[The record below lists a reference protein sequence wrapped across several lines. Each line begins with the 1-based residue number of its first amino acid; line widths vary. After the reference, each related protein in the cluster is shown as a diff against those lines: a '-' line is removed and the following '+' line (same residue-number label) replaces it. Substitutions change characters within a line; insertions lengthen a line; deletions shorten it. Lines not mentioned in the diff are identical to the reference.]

1 MTIRQRRKKLQ
12 EVERGNGL
20 GDAYTA
26 TLTRVRKQKKHQS
39 ILGLKVLMWV
49 LYSERPLRAG
59 ELCHALGVE
68 MGSADLDPE
77 NIPVL
82 RTLLSSCLGLV
93 TLEASSSTIRLVHF
107 TLQEHF
113 SGDPTLFHNPHSTI
127 AEVCLTYLNFRSVRD
142 LSPIVSSAPPTMP
155 LLEYASCYWGNHVR
169 RGMTE
174 NTKQLALKLLD
185 RFDEHISSQ
194 LLLLH
199 YNQTRSSGPYFESA
213 RGPIGF
219 TGLHGVAFLGIVEI
233 AAAVLEIKG
242 WEFNAADCMGST
254 ALIWATRRGQEEVVG
269 VLLEQEDIDPNKA
282 DTEDGRTPLTLAAEN
297 GHQGIVKMLLG
308 RQDINPN
315 ATDTRYGRTPLS
327 WAARCKREQV
337 VRMLLEQEDVNP
349 NTADTQ
355 GGGAPLTLAAENGHE
370 GLVEM
375 LLERQDTNPNTADTK
390 YGRTPLWW
398 AARRGDEDVVK
409 MLLER
414 QDTNPNT
421 ADTREGR
428 TPLSWAAEYGHEAVV
443 KMLLERKDVCTT
455 TPDSKSQTPLSLA
468 LAKGHDGVVRI
479 LMEWD
484 NVDSDTGDLSGQASF
499 PPSAGDGDN
508 YVGEAIPNG
517 QQQISEW
524 LKYVI
529 INHRKGLR
537 KMYGETEAE
546 LDKSLKVPIK
556 RGEEMARRLITM
568 GCNFEDAKNL
578 TLLTLYD
585 VAILIGILQC

>member
-1 MTIRQRRKKLQ
+1 
-12 EVERGNGL
+12 
-20 GDAYTA
+20 
-26 TLTRVRKQKKHQS
+26 
-39 ILGLKVLMWV
+39 MWV
-49 LYSERPLRAG
+49 LYSERPLRAE

-68 MGSADLDPE
+68 IGSVDLDPE

-82 RTLLSSCLGLV
+82 RTLLASCLGLV
-93 TLEASSSTIRLVHF
+93 TLEASSSTVRLVHF

-113 SGDPTLFHNPHSTI
+113 SSDLTLFHNPHSKI
-127 AEVCLTYLNFRSVRD
+127 AEVCLTYLNFRCVRD
-142 LSPIVSSAPPTMP
+142 LSPTVSSAPPTMP
-155 LLEYASCYWGNHVR
+155 LLEYASCYWGEHTR

-174 NTKQLALKLLD
+174 NVKRLALELLD
-185 RFDEHISSQ
+185 RFDEHISAQ
-194 LLLLH
+194 LLLLRSH
-199 YNQTRSSGPYFESA
+199 QTRSSGPYFDSA
-213 RGPIGF
+213 RGPTGF
-219 TGLHGVAFLGIVEI
+219 TGLHGVAFLGIAEM
-233 AAAVLEIKG
+233 AAAVLDIKE
-242 WEFNAADCMGST
+242 WDINAADCMGST

-282 DTEDGRTPLTLAAEN
+282 GTEDGRTPLTLAAEN
-297 GHQGIVKMLLG
+297 GHQGLVKMLLG

-315 ATDTRYGRTPLS
+315 AADTGYGRTPLS

-337 VRMLLEQEDVNP
+337 VMMLLEREDVNP
-349 NTADTQ
+349 NTADTR

-375 LLERQDTNPNTADTK
+375 LL
-390 YGRTPLWW
+390 G
-398 AARRGDEDVVK
+398 
-409 MLLER
+409 R